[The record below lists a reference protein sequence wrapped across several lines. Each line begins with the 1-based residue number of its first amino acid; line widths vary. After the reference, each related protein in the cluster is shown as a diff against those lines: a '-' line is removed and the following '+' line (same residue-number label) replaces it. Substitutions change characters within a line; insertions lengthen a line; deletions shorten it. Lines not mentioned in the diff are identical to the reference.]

1 MPGTAVINP
10 SHTPGSMS
18 NLQKHGHW
26 MRKHAQSMCLGATSS
41 QDPRKS
47 QRTLLPL
54 WDLLPAWN
62 ASPSLLRA
70 HSWHCAPCPCR
81 SRRAGCG
88 SGSSRMQARVPSLC
102 SLVPHPWEGLAG
114 MLHPWEGLAFLWDQ
128 SLCSALCSQ
137 KENPLNSQLS
147 MGLTA
152 VGHPQAI
159 QRKTTRGNH
168 FKSGSTSMGF
178 KNNSAFVCYR

>member
-26 MRKHAQSMCLGATSS
+26 MRKHAQSMCLGGTSS
-41 QDPRKS
+41 QDPKKS
-47 QRTLLPL
+47 QRTLSPP

-70 HSWHCAPCPCR
+70 HSWHCAPCPSR

-88 SGSSRMQARVPSLC
+88 SGSSRMQARGSLTPFPCATSLGGSGWDATSLGGSGFPLGSVPVFRSLF
-102 SLVPHPWEGLAG
+102 SEREPSQ
-114 MLHPWEGLAFLWDQ
+114 F
-128 SLCSALCSQ
+128 SAEHGPDSGRIPPSYS
-137 KENPLNSQLS
+137 KKN
-147 MGLTA
+147 
-152 VGHPQAI
+152 H
-159 QRKTTRGNH
+159 QRKPFQIWLYKHG
-168 FKSGSTSMGF
+168 
-178 KNNSAFVCYR
+178 V